1 MNRFGIGLAVICLT
15 ALLSGCGSVVGDA
28 DVGPD
33 PGGGFYD
40 GGNINVGHINPS
52 SGSFYSAPYTSVG
65 QLYPLVPCR
74 LCGSGDGASADRDE
88 FVLLQQS
95 LLRERDRNPV
105 EAHRIFEDQLGESL
119 FP

>member
-15 ALLSGCGSVVGDA
+15 ALLSGCASAVGDA

-52 SGSFYSAPYTSVG
+52 SGSFYTAPYTSVG
-65 QLYPLVPCR
+65 QLYP
-74 LCGSGDGASADRDE
+74 
-88 FVLLQQS
+88 
-95 LLRERDRNPV
+95 
-105 EAHRIFEDQLGESL
+105 
-119 FP
+119 